1 MKNPISV
8 GNENIPLV
16 THYEEDREGDHYNNY
31 DDYNT

>member
-8 GNENIPLV
+8 GNENIRLA
-16 THYEEDREGDHYNNY
+16 THYEEDRECDHSNNY